1 MRLRRR
7 SIRAKIT
14 ALLLVP
20 LTALTGLWAYT
31 SVVSATQVW
40 GLFKVVD
47 DYRWY
52 GNPADDL
59 SRALQDERRA
69 AVAFV
74 ATRTDGRN
82 VPPSLLQPLRA
93 AEARTDAAAA
103 VFESH
108 ANDPGHRADLN
119 APAATAL
126 HSILGQVDALKIERT
141 AVEQHYLDWFSVYVW
156 YTNVQDPFFDLRLA
170 LSDIPAGDLA
180 RTAQNLVEVVRARE
194 YISREDALEEGA
206 SLQPDLS
213 AVQFQEMLSTAA
225 TEQLLLRVHIAQLP
239 AQLAGR
245 YQDFADSSDYS
256 ELNSLE
262 DYSGQ
267 LGESQHISRLN
278 HAQWR
283 ETADRVLNRL
293 SDLDQQATSVAAQQ
307 GRDYAFGVIQRDGI
321 AGLLGLLAVVASI
334 YISLRIGRRLVRE
347 LIQLRNGAFD
357 LAGVRLPSVMRRLR
371 DGEKVDVA
379 VEAPPLTAPD
389 EPGHGPTA
397 PDELAQLGRAFNA
410 VQRAAVEAAVEQ
422 AELRRGVAAVFVN
435 LARRSQAL
443 LHRQLSLLDEMERRA
458 EDPEELED
466 LFRLDHL
473 TTRMRR
479 HAEGLII
486 LSGAAPGR
494 SWRRPVRILDVVRA
508 GVGEIED
515 YARVR
520 VHRMPPV
527 AVVGG
532 VVSDLVHLIA
542 ELVENATVFSPPHT
556 QVRIAGEEVAHGF
569 VLEIDD
575 RGLGM
580 GDEALAAAN
589 DRLATGGDFDLGDTD
604 RLGLFVVSRLA
615 ARHQIRVSLRRSPY
629 GGTTAV
635 VLLPHELLTPAAP
648 RPGDAM
654 GSGKAA
660 IPGAGGVGAD
670 AGTGEYELPAS
681 LARGLRDA
689 PAETGR
695 ASGSRKA
702 STPRAYPGRLGGP
715 RPHTPDEPAGGGLPR
730 RRPNPALQAVR
741 QEVLAEEVLAEEV
754 LSAEVLTGDV
764 LTGDALTGG
773 GLGQGVGTSGSGAE
787 VIDAEVLSEEDLA
800 VELLPAAPAPR
811 PGLLEPSAHGAG
823 AQDRVATRDAAAD
836 GPEGST
842 GRPPGAPAL
851 PRRVRQ
857 ANLAPQ
863 LRRSENA
870 PSQPETS
877 RRAPAERTPEQARAT
892 FAAFQRGLERGRTQ
906 PTDDHTTAN
915 TEPTAEGTTR

>member
-20 LTALTGLWAYT
+20 LIALTGLWAYT
-31 SVVSATQVW
+31 SAVSATQVW
-40 GLFKVVD
+40 GLLKVVD
-47 DYRWY
+47 DYKWY
-52 GNPADDL
+52 GAPADTL
-59 SRALQDERRA
+59 SRALQDERCA
-69 AVAFV
+69 AVSFA
-74 ATRTDGRN
+74 ATRISGRT
-82 VPPSLLQPLRA
+82 VPASVLAPLQA

-103 VFESH
+103 VFEAH
-108 ANDPGHRADLN
+108 ATDAGHRKDLN
-119 APAATAL
+119 APSEDAVRT
-126 HSILGQVDALKIERT
+126 ILDQVNALKVERT
-141 AVEQHYLDWFSVYVW
+141 AVQQHYLDWFSVYVW
-156 YTNVQDPFFDLRLA
+156 YTNVQDPFFDLRLG

-180 RTAQNLVEVVRARE
+180 RTAQNLVELVRARE

-206 SLQPDLS
+206 HLQPDLS
-213 AVQFQEMLSTAA
+213 AVQFQEMLSTSA
-225 TEQLLLRVHIAQLP
+225 TEQLLLRVHITQLP
-239 AQLAGR
+239 AQLASL

-256 ELNSLE
+256 ELNALE

-278 HAQWR
+278 YAQWR

-293 SDLDQQATSVAAQQ
+293 SDIDQQAATVAGQQ
-307 GRDYAFGVIQRDGI
+307 GRDYALGVIWRDGI
-321 AGLLGLLAVVASI
+321 AGALGLLAVVATVF
-334 YISLRIGRRLVRE
+334 ISVRIGRRLVRE
-347 LIQLRNGAFD
+347 LVQLRNGAFD

-371 DGEKVDVA
+371 EGEKVDVA

-422 AELRRGVAAVFVN
+422 AELRRGVSAVFVN

-486 LSGAAPGR
+486 LSGSAPGR

-532 VVSDLVHLIA
+532 AVSDLVHLLA

-556 QVRIAGEEVAHGF
+556 QVRIVGEEVAHGF

-580 GDEALAAAN
+580 GDEALSAAN

-604 RLGLFVVSRLA
+604 RLGLFVISRLA

-648 RPGDAM
+648 RPGDA
-654 GSGKAA
+654 
-660 IPGAGGVGAD
+660 
-670 AGTGEYELPAS
+670 AGTGSASVSGAESGTASGEYALPAS
-681 LARGLRDA
+681 LTRGLRDA
-689 PAETGR
+689 PPETGR
-695 ASGSRKA
+695 ASGSRLA
-702 STPRAYPGRLGGP
+702 STPRSYPGRLGGP
-715 RPHTPDEPAGGGLPR
+715 RPHTPDEATGGGLPR

-741 QEVLAEEVLAEEV
+741 QEVLADEVLVEEVLNVEV
-754 LSAEVLTGDV
+754 LD
-764 LTGDALTGG
+764 GG
-773 GLGQGVGTSGSGAE
+773 GLGALSAADQVVGTD

-800 VELLPAAPAPR
+800 VELLPAVEDSRVGHPER
-811 PGLLEPSAHGAG
+811 TAHGS
-823 AQDRVATRDAAAD
+823 AA
-836 GPEGST
+836 GST
-842 GRPPGAPAL
+842 PPAL

-863 LRRSENA
+863 LRRSGDA
-870 PSQPETS
+870 PAQPEGPRS
-877 RRAPAERTPEQARAT
+877 ERTPEQARAT
-892 FAAFQRGLERGRTQ
+892 FASFQRGLQRGRTQ
-906 PTDDHTTAN
+906 PAPPTDDHTGAN

>member
-31 SVVSATQVW
+31 SAVSATQVW
-40 GLFKVVD
+40 GLLKVVD

-52 GNPADDL
+52 GNPADAL

-69 AVAFV
+69 AVAFA
-74 ATRTDGRN
+74 ATKYRGPAVPPAMLAPLRQAEDRTD
-82 VPPSLLQPLRA
+82 QA
-93 AEARTDAAAA
+93 AQLFSQHVNDA
-103 VFESH
+103 
-108 ANDPGHRADLN
+108 GHRGDLTRQQ
-119 APAATAL
+119 A
-126 HSILGQVDALKIERT
+126 DALRQIQDQVAALKVERT

-156 YTNVQDPFFDLRLA
+156 YTSVQDPFFTLRLE
-170 LSDIPAGDLA
+170 LSDIPAGDLS
-180 RTAQNLVEVVRARE
+180 RTAQNLVEIVRARE

-206 SLQPDLS
+206 HLQTPLS
-213 AVQFQEMLSTAA
+213 DEQFQELLSTAA
-225 TEQLLLRVHIAQLP
+225 TEQLLFRVHADQLP
-239 AQLAGR
+239 EPLYTM
-245 YQDFADSSDYS
+245 YQQFESSSDYS

-262 DYSGQ
+262 TYSGE
-267 LGESQHISRLN
+267 LGAAQHETRLN
-278 HAQWR
+278 YPQWR
-283 ETADRVLNRL
+283 ETTDRVLTTL
-293 SDLDQQATSVAAQQ
+293 SDLDQQAATVAGEQ
-307 GRDYAFGVIQRDGI
+307 GRSYAMGVIWRDGI
-321 AGLLGLLAVVASI
+321 AGLIGLLAVIATVF
-334 YISLRIGRRLVRE
+334 ISLRIGRRLVRE
-347 LIQLRNGAFD
+347 LVGLRDGAFE

-389 EPGHGPTA
+389 QPGRGATA

-410 VQRAAVEAAVEQ
+410 VQRAAIEAAVEQ

-527 AVVGG
+527 AVAGG
-532 VVSDLVHLIA
+532 AVSDLVHLIA

-556 QVRIAGEEVAHGF
+556 QVRIVGEEVAHGF

-580 GDEALAAAN
+580 GDDALAAAN

-615 ARHQIRVSLRRSPY
+615 ARHQVRVSLRRSPY

-635 VLLPHELLTPAAP
+635 VLLPHELLTAAVP
-648 RPGDAM
+648 RPGDAEGAAAVGALAA
-654 GSGKAA
+654 GSGAGAA
-660 IPGAGGVGAD
+660 SGD
-670 AGTGEYELPAS
+670 ATGTGSGEYVLPPS
-681 LARGLRDA
+681 LTRGLREA

-695 ASGSRKA
+695 ASGGRLSSA
-702 STPRAYPGRLGGP
+702 QRAYPGRLGGP
-715 RPHTPDEPAGGGLPR
+715 RPHTPDEPADTGGLPR

-741 QEVLAEEVLAEEV
+741 QEVLADAVLAQEVLADEV
-754 LSAEVLTGDV
+754 LSAEMLSAEMLGVEMRGAEVRGVDV
-764 LTGDALTGG
+764 RGG
-773 GLGQGVGTSGSGAE
+773 AARADSE

-800 VELLPAAPAPR
+800 VELLHGADRTGAPAVP
-811 PGLLEPSAHGAG
+811 AG
-823 AQDRVATRDAAAD
+823 
-836 GPEGST
+836 P
-842 GRPPGAPAL
+842 PAL

-863 LRRSENA
+863 LRRAEGLPPQGPA
-870 PSQPETS
+870 TGP
-877 RRAPAERTPEQARAT
+877 APADRTPEQARAT
-892 FAAFQRGLERGRTQ
+892 FGAFQRGLVRGRSAERPA
-906 PTDDHTTAN
+906 PTPEDQLPLN
-915 TEPTAEGTTR
+915 TEPTAEGSTR

>member
-20 LTALTGLWAYT
+20 LVALTGLWAYT

-40 GLFKVVD
+40 GLLKVVD
-47 DYRWY
+47 DYKWY
-52 GNPADDL
+52 GAPADAL

-69 AVAFV
+69 AVSFA
-74 ATRTDGRN
+74 ATRIDGRT
-82 VPPSLLQPLRA
+82 VPASALAPLQA
-93 AEARTDAAAA
+93 AEAKTDAAAA
-103 VFESH
+103 MFESH
-108 ANDPGHRADLN
+108 ANDAGHRKDLN
-119 APAATAL
+119 APSEDAVRT
-126 HSILGQVDALKIERT
+126 ILDQINALKVERT
-141 AVEQHYLDWFSVYVW
+141 AVGQHYLDWFSVYVW
-156 YTNVQDPFFDLRLA
+156 YTNIQDPFFDLRLG

-180 RTAQNLVEVVRARE
+180 RTAQNLVELVRARE

-206 SLQPDLS
+206 HLQPDLS
-213 AVQFQEMLSTAA
+213 AVQFQEMLSTSA

-239 AQLAGR
+239 PQLAAL

-256 ELNSLE
+256 ELNALE

-278 HAQWR
+278 YAQWR
-283 ETADRVLNRL
+283 ETADRVLDRL
-293 SDLDQQATSVAAQQ
+293 SDIDQQSATVAGQQ
-307 GRDYAFGVIQRDGI
+307 GRDYALGVIWRDGI
-321 AGLLGLLAVVASI
+321 AGVLGLLAVVLTVF
-334 YISLRIGRRLVRE
+334 ISVRIGRRLVRE
-347 LIQLRNGAFD
+347 LVQLRNGAFD

-371 DGEKVDVA
+371 EGEKVDVA

-389 EPGHGPTA
+389 EPGQGPTA

-410 VQRAAVEAAVEQ
+410 VQRAAIEAAVEQ
-422 AELRRGVAAVFVN
+422 AELRRGVSAVFVN

-486 LSGAAPGR
+486 LSGSAPGR

-532 VVSDLVHLIA
+532 AVSDLVHLLA

-556 QVRIAGEEVAHGF
+556 QVRIVGEEVAHGF

-580 GDEALAAAN
+580 GDEALSSAN

-648 RPGDAM
+648 RPGDAA
-654 GSGKAA
+654 GSGAA
-660 IPGAGGVGAD
+660 SVTGTESGAD
-670 AGTGEYELPAS
+670 SGTASGEYALPAS
-681 LARGLRDA
+681 LTRGLRDA

-695 ASGSRKA
+695 ASGSRLA

-715 RPHTPDEPAGGGLPR
+715 RPHTPDEATGGGLPR

-741 QEVLAEEVLAEEV
+741 QEVLADEVLVEEVLNVEV
-754 LSAEVLTGDV
+754 LDE
-764 LTGDALTGG
+764 G
-773 GLGQGVGTSGSGAE
+773 GLGALTSAEPVAGAD

-800 VELLPAAPAPR
+800 VELLPAVEDSR
-811 PGLLEPSAHGAG
+811 VGLP
-823 AQDRVATRDAAAD
+823 
-836 GPEGST
+836 
-842 GRPPGAPAL
+842 PAL

-863 LRRSENA
+863 LRRNA
-870 PSQPETS
+870 DVPAQQPDVPRS
-877 RRAPAERTPEQARAT
+877 ERTPEQARAT
-892 FAAFQRGLERGRTQ
+892 FASFQRGLQRGRTQ
-906 PTDDHTTAN
+906 PAPPARPGRPTDDHTGAN